1 MTNKLNNALLFSFM
15 LANLLLLGF
24 TKINTD
30 CKAVKNGTFH
40 FYKDNGRYHSIVIR
54 KDSLQTEV
62 NLNTGDST
70 FWRIRWISDCQFAC
84 TYLSGSAIKSPEEID
99 FYKRS
104 ILKFNIN
111 KTSDLYY
118 TFDAMLTFDNNTKS
132 FSDTMWLN
140 KK

>member
-1 MTNKLNNALLFSFM
+1 MTTNLNNSLLFS
-15 LANLLLLGF
+15 LLLFSLILLSF
-24 TKINTD
+24 TNIYPD
-30 CKAVKNGTFH
+30 CRAVKNGTFH
-40 FYKDNGRYHSIVIR
+40 FYKGKEGYHSIIVR

-62 NLNTGDST
+62 NLNTGDSSY
-70 FWRIRWISDCQFAC
+70 WRIRWISDCQFTC

-104 ILKFNIN
+104 VLKFNIE
-111 KTSDLYY
+111 KISDLYY
-118 TFDAMLTFDNNTKS
+118 TFDAQLTFENNTRN